1 MTPQELYDW
10 ALAHNAD
17 HIEIGLQYQDGGGA
31 YSGNTYEDGIDVTA
45 TIETAADGE
54 EAFVLL
60 G

>member
-1 MTPQELYDW
+1 MTPQKLNDW
-10 ALAHNAD
+10 ALANNAE

-31 YSGNTYEDGIDVTA
+31 YSGNTYENGIDVTA
-45 TIETAADGE
+45 TIETATDGE

>member
-1 MTPQELYDW
+1 MAPQELYDW
-10 ALAHNAD
+10 ALANNAE

-31 YSGNTYEDGIDVTA
+31 YSGNIYEGGIEVTA
-45 TIETAADGE
+45 TIETTANGK

>member
-1 MTPQELYDW
+1 MAPQELYDW
-10 ALAHNAD
+10 ALANNAE

-31 YSGNTYEDGIDVTA
+31 YSGNTYEGGIEVTA
-45 TIETAADGE
+45 TIETTANGK